1 MADRRLQREYRE
13 RRTWLMGVV
22 IAKHGVDSETAEE
35 IVDDV
40 LLAWHRQLS
49 TSEGVRN
56 DRAFCRTVARSR
68 TIEWLRRKS
77 IRTVELAL
85 AESVGFYPQL
95 DLLVAER
102 EELCDLRELAREVLD
117 PVEFEILELV
127 EEGARR
133 AEVAQRFGLSV
144 RQVIRLLGRARR
156 KLDVALAEMREH
168 GRCGMLAPRIADIN
182 AGRIGPGEPGWEA
195 GTEHLARCR
204 RCRSSAPPTTS
215 LAA

>member
-1 MADRRLQREYRE
+1 
-13 RRTWLMGVV
+13 MGVV
-22 IAKHGVDSETAEE
+22 IAKHGVASETAEE

-68 TIEWLRRKS
+68 AIERLRRKS

-85 AESVGFYPQL
+85 AENLGIDPQL
-95 DLLVAER
+95 DLLIAER
-102 EELCDLRELAREVLD
+102 EELRDLRELASDVLD

-127 EEGARR
+127 EEGMRR
-133 AEVAQRFGLSV
+133 AEVAQRFDLNV

-156 KLDVALAEMREH
+156 KLDVARAEMREH
-168 GRCGMLAPRIADIN
+168 CRCGMLAPRIADIGS
-182 AGRIGPGEPGWEA
+182 GRIGPGDPGWEA

-204 RCRSSAPPTTS
+204 RCRSSTPATTT